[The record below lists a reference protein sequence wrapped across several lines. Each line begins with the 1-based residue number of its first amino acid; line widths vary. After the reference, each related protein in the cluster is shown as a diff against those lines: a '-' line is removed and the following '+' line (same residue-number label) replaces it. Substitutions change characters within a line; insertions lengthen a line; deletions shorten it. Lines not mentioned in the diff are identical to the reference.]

1 MASTRVDRR
10 LAAILAADVVGYSR
24 LIEQDEAG
32 TVERLKAHRKEFIEP
47 LIAEHHGRIVKLM
60 GDGALCEFGSVVDAV
75 QCAVLI
81 QQGMTEREADTPED
95 QRIRFRIGINLGD
108 VILEDGDLYGDGV
121 NIAARLE
128 GLAEPGGI
136 LISGTAYDQVEGK
149 LPLALAFAGEQ
160 RVKNIERSVRTYRI
174 DLAGSPKARLT
185 AAARSRRT
193 PTLAIAAAVGLLVVA
208 LGAGGAWWHWGR
220 GDEAPPAPEVAQPL
234 EPLPAGKVSLAV
246 LPLASPGGDAR
257 QERLADGIAE
267 DLIGELGRYRNIAVI
282 AKSSSF
288 TYKGKAVDARE
299 VGRELGV
306 RYVLEGSLETDPE
319 RVRVAVQLIDT
330 GTGAQVWSE
339 RWDRPLRDVFA
350 IRDELV
356 GQIAATLLSYGGVVM
371 ANTVERARRKP
382 PQNLDAYDYVQLAEA
397 AYRPEKEGLAEAR
410 ALLEKAIA
418 LDPSYPRA
426 YYRLA
431 WVHFNDALNGYSDDP
446 GRSLEQFHAAAE
458 QTVAL
463 DPMDP
468 YAQFI
473 AGLSYFKRGER
484 ARGKEAWERALALAP
499 NDPSILRSVGT
510 NMAYGMGTENAAEA
524 VDMIKRARR
533 LNPLAPGWTIQ
544 ALGFASYFA
553 GQYEQAIAALETS
566 GVATLELKVMK
577 ALTYAQL
584 GRKTDAA
591 REVEAILK
599 ERPDFTARGYIANDI
614 MEPGG
619 SSETLFLDGA
629 RKAGLPID
637 QPAPSN

>member
-1 MASTRVDRR
+1 MAAARVDRR

-24 LIEQDEAG
+24 LIERDETG
-32 TVERLKAHRKEFIEP
+32 TLERLKEHRKSFIEP
-47 LIAEHHGRIVKLM
+47 LIAEHQGRIVKLM

-81 QQGMTEREADTPED
+81 QQGMAEREVDTPED

-108 VILEDGDLYGDGV
+108 VILEEGDLYGDGV

-136 LISGTAYDQVEGK
+136 LISGTAYDQIEGK
-149 LPLALAFAGEQ
+149 LPLALNFAGEQ

-174 DLAGSPKARLT
+174 DLAGSPKPLRI
-185 AAARSRRT
+185 AAALSRRR
-193 PTLAIAAAVGLLVVA
+193 PTLAIAVAAAVLLGA
-208 LGAGGAWWHWGR
+208 LGASGAWWYWGR
-220 GDEAPPAPEVAQPL
+220 SVSAPPATEAAQPL
-234 EPLPAGKVSLAV
+234 EPLPANKVSLAV

-267 DLIGELGRYRNIAVI
+267 DLIAELGRYRNIAVI

-288 TYKGKAVDARE
+288 TYKGKPVDARQ

-330 GTGAQVWSE
+330 GTGAQIWSE
-339 RWDRPLRDVFA
+339 RYDRPLGDVFA
-350 IRDELV
+350 VRDELV
-356 GQIAATLLSYGGVVM
+356 GQIAGTLLGIGGPVM
-371 ANTVERARRKP
+371 ADMAERARRKP
-382 PQNLDAYDYVQLAEA
+382 PQNLDAYDNVQLARAVFRRDKEA
-397 AYRPEKEGLAEAR
+397 LAEAR
-410 ALLEKAIA
+410 RLFEDAIA
-418 LDPSYPRA
+418 LDPNYPRA
-426 YYRLA
+426 YSGLA
-431 WVHFNDALNGYSDDP
+431 WAHFDEALNGYSDDP
-446 GRSLEQFHAAAE
+446 ARSLEQFHAAAE
-458 QTVAL
+458 KMAAL

-468 YAQFI
+468 EAQVI

-499 NDPSILRSVGT
+499 NDPEILRIVGT
-510 NMAYGMGTENAAEA
+510 NIPYGMGTERAAEG
-524 VDMIKRARR
+524 VDLIKRARR
-533 LNPLAPGWTIQ
+533 LNPLMPAWQ
-544 ALGFASYFA
+544 LNSLGYASYFA
-553 GQYEQAIAALETS
+553 GQYEQAIEALEKS
-566 GVATLELKVMK
+566 GDPAPETRVFK

-584 GRKTDAA
+584 GRQAEAA
-591 REVEAILK
+591 REVQAILK
-599 ERPDFTARGYIANDI
+599 EKPDFTARGWIANDI

-637 QPAPSN
+637 QPAPTN

>member
-1 MASTRVDRR
+1 MTAARVDRR

-24 LIEQDEAG
+24 LIEQDEAR
-32 TVERLKAHRKEFIEP
+32 TLERLKAHRKSFIEP

-60 GDGALCEFGSVVDAV
+60 GDGALYEFGSVVDAV

-81 QQGMTEREADTPED
+81 QQGMAEREADTPED

-149 LPLALAFAGEQ
+149 LPVALAFAGEQ
-160 RVKNIERSVRTYRI
+160 RVKNITRSVRTYWI
-174 DLAGSPKARLT
+174 DFAGSPKTR
-185 AAARSRRT
+185 
-193 PTLAIAAAVGLLVVA
+193 PI
-208 LGAGGAWWHWGR
+208 
-220 GDEAPPAPEVAQPL
+220 
-234 EPLPAGKVSLAV
+234 AGKVSLAV

-267 DLIGELGRYRNIAVI
+267 DLIGELGRYRSIAVI

-288 TYKGKAVDARE
+288 TYKGKVVDVRR
-299 VGRELGV
+299 VGRELGA

-319 RVRVAVQLIDT
+319 RVRVAVQLIDS

-339 RWDRPLRDVFA
+339 RWDRPLGEVFA
-350 IRDELV
+350 VRDELV
-356 GQIAATLLSYGGVVM
+356 QQIAATLLSYGGVVM
-371 ANTVERARRKP
+371 ADTVERARRKP

-397 AYRPEKEGLAEAR
+397 AYGPDKESLAEAR

-418 LDPSYPRA
+418 LDPSYARA
-426 YYRLA
+426 YYNLA
-431 WVHFNDALNGYSDDP
+431 WTHFEDALNGYSDDAA
-446 GRSLEQFHAAAE
+446 RSLAQFHAAAE
-458 QTVAL
+458 KMVAL

-473 AGLSYFKRGER
+473 AGLSYFKRGAR

-499 NDPSILRSVGT
+499 NDPGVLRIVGN
-510 NMAYGMGTENAAEA
+510 NMAYGMGTEHAAEA
-524 VDMIKRARR
+524 VEMIKRARR

-566 GVATLELKVMK
+566 GVATLELKVLK

-584 GRKTDAA
+584 GRKADAA
-591 REVEAILK
+591 HEVEAILK
-599 ERPDFTARGYIANDI
+599 EKPDFTARGYIANDI

-619 SSETLFLDGA
+619 SAEALFLDGA